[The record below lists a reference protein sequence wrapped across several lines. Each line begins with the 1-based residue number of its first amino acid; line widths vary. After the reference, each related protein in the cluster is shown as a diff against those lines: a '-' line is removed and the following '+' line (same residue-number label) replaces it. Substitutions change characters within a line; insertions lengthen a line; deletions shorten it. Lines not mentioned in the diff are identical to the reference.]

1 MIVGASLGALG
12 TSRAQLH
19 LHQILDAPEL
29 KARIMPG
36 TEFNLNNPEK
46 VSELEDNFKEF
57 LVFVDITNQVIS
69 KANTNRKKAFA
80 WEKD

>member
-36 TEFNLNNPEK
+36 TEFLLGHTEQ
-46 VSELEDNFKEF
+46 VLDDNFNLKQTGNTD
-57 LVFVDITNQVIS
+57 DIKPGNY
-69 KANTNRKKAFA
+69 
-80 WEKD
+80 WG

>member
-36 TEFNLNNPEK
+36 TEFLLGHTEQ
-46 VSELEDNFKEF
+46 VLDDNFNLIILKRS
-57 LVFVDITNQVIS
+57 LNLKIIS
-69 KANTNRKKAFA
+69 RNF
-80 WEKD
+80 

>member
-36 TEFNLNNPEK
+36 TEFLLGHTE
-46 VSELEDNFKEF
+46 
-57 LVFVDITNQVIS
+57 QVLSLIHI
-69 KANTNRKKAFA
+69 
-80 WEKD
+80 